1 MIRDLIIRFLLGG
14 TIVSAFSLT
23 GDLWKPKT
31 FSGIFGAAP
40 SVALA
45 SLALTFHQQGAGT
58 VAVLS
63 RSMVAGAV
71 ALFAYSAAC
80 VAGTKRE
87 HAPVWAVAVSAWLPW
102 SIVAFGVL
110 AAGARLEGLV

>member
-1 MIRDLIIRFLLGG
+1 MIRDLIFRFLLGG
-14 TIVSAFSLT
+14 IIVSAFSIT
-23 GDLWKPKT
+23 GDIWKPKT

-40 SVALA
+40 SVALG

-71 ALFAYSAAC
+71 ALFAYGAAC
-80 VAGTKRE
+80 TAGTKRQQW
-87 HAPVWAVAVSAWLPW
+87 PVWAVAVSAWLAW
-102 SIVAFGVL
+102 FIVAFGVM
-110 AAGARLEGLV
+110 AAGARLEALV